1 MTVKAVD
8 SITIIDQTDLDS
20 IKTWYIAVPR
30 TSAAPVVSPN
40 ATEAQMRSA
49 GWGTVEPGV
58 DTTKKLYT
66 VQQNIFGD
74 GTYIWGSICLSSS
87 YEAAIQA
94 YNLANTANTNATK
107 YITYVDAE
115 HGIRVHNENDMNNF
129 SQINSGGMQV
139 YQAGDE
145 VASFGGNAVNLG
157 KNSPESVIKMCYEKM
172 AVAARYG
179 ELTDIASNN
188 AEYDTTLDFDF
199 NLTTFSTKVNHGYG
213 LYEFIYESS
222 DGWTLNYVVG
232 DEDRSISNVNL
243 AQYGITMHTANIND
257 YASIYISYFQGSH
270 IKLSNTDTQMPSRKL
285 ELELAEGASTSDSD
299 YANLTIERQTQEYA
313 GGDINQHSII
323 TMMTVHDQANVAT
336 LQLFDDEISF
346 DAGHMYFNGGNAEF
360 SDDIIDGYGN
370 KLSSLAN
377 LIKPASLSLGS
388 YVAAGI
394 LTSSSGTLTFSIP
407 TGRSYPS
414 GTTISRLSFAIVAR
428 AGNKNST
435 GMYIVKST
443 SGGSSGASFTKGSA
457 FSFYNGANASKS
469 LAASKVTVSLYG
481 GTNIYVN
488 MVSGTDYF
496 FSGNSTNNGYVNN
509 QPVVVFLTSISVGFS
524 IP

>member
-1 MTVKAVD
+1 M
-8 SITIIDQTDLDS
+8 
-20 IKTWYIAVPR
+20 
-30 TSAAPVVSPN
+30 
-40 ATEAQMRSA
+40 
-49 GWGTVEPGV
+49 
-58 DTTKKLYT
+58 
-66 VQQNIFGD
+66 
-74 GTYIWGSICLSSS
+74 
-87 YEAAIQA
+87 
-94 YNLANTANTNATK
+94 
-107 YITYVDAE
+107 
-115 HGIRVHNENDMNNF
+115 
-129 SQINSGGMQV
+129 
-139 YQAGDE
+139 
-145 VASFGGNAVNLG
+145 
-157 KNSPESVIKMCYEKM
+157 
-172 AVAARYG
+172 
-179 ELTDIASNN
+179 
-188 AEYDTTLDFDF
+188 
-199 NLTTFSTKVNHGYG
+199 
-213 LYEFIYESS
+213 
-222 DGWTLNYVVG
+222 
-232 DEDRSISNVNL
+232 NL

>member
-30 TSAAPVVSPN
+30 TSATPVVSPN
-40 ATEAQMRSA
+40 ATEAQMRAA
-49 GWGTVEPGV
+49 GWGTAEPGV
-58 DTTKKLYT
+58 DTSKKLYT

-74 GTYIWGSICLSSS
+74 GTYIWGSVCLSSS

-129 SQINSGGMQV
+129 SQLNSGGMQV

-213 LYEFIYESS
+213 LYEFIYESG

-232 DEDRSISNVNL
+232 DDDRSISNVSL
-243 AQYGITMHTANIND
+243 AQYGISMHTTSIND
-257 YASIYISYFQGSH
+257 YASIYISYYQGSH
-270 IKLSNTDTQMPSRKL
+270 VKLTNTDTQMPSRKL

-336 LQLFDDEISF
+336 LQLFDDEISL
-346 DAGHMYFNGGNAEF
+346 DAGHLYLNSESAEFGGNIVGGG
-360 SDDIIDGYGN
+360 DITDGNGH
-370 KLSSLAN
+370 KLSKKQNTL
-377 LIKPASLSLGS
+377 L
-388 YVAAGI
+388 VAAVNSDNQSFAKSSTTEKTVSCARSGYTPIGI
-394 LTSSSGTLTFSIP
+394 VGFDLDNASSSG
-407 TGRSYPS
+407 
-414 GTTISRLSFAIVAR
+414 ANVASCVILACR
-428 AGNKNST
+428 INGSNILWQIRNNA
-435 GMYIVKST
+435 T
-443 SGGSSGASFTKGSA
+443 SAAKIMLK
-457 FSFYNGANASKS
+457 AN
-469 LAASKVTVSLYG
+469 VLYKQ
-481 GTNIYVN
+481 N
-488 MVSGTDYF
+488 
-496 FSGNSTNNGYVNN
+496 
-509 QPVVVFLTSISVGFS
+509 
-524 IP
+524 